1 MSLTGLFYTNW
12 EVLQKNWWSIL
23 PGILRDWC
31 FLMDTETFGA
41 KLELFFITPDQ
52 TRNLFQKIFIKH
64 YKQAHNIKQLFCFVV
79 QLMYKTYSM
88 CLTETQKWSKAQTSA
103 IQHVGFDI
111 IQKKNEKTVSPTNRG
126 KRGKNPRA
134 SRHCIW
140 GARYSAFEIKMSE
153 CMWLY
158 QKVPSS

>member
-1 MSLTGLFYTNW
+1 
-12 EVLQKNWWSIL
+12 
-23 PGILRDWC
+23 
-31 FLMDTETFGA
+31 MDTETFGA

-126 KRGKNPRA
+126 SEAKTHVPVDTAYEGLGIQHLRSKWVSACGSIKKYHPLNKTVENP
-134 SRHCIW
+134 
-140 GARYSAFEIKMSE
+140 
-153 CMWLY
+153 
-158 QKVPSS
+158 Q